1 MSPKISFFA
10 SAIRPHLWEDLL
22 NSLKGS
28 KYEYEVIFA
37 GHVDQGL
44 VKEMFSQY
52 KEFKYITTGEIK
64 PAQCYEIA
72 RRSCIGD
79 LVCWIADDC
88 TFSDG
93 FVDKIYDYSQLIK
106 QEWLKECY
114 LKNIEAKGYFKG
126 IISCKTNE
134 NNQIETMQNHRFF
147 GRNLNTPL
155 MAPIGVMVRKHLDLL
170 GGLDKRYI
178 CGQYENDIVMRNIVD
193 GGKVYLYEDVYVNI
207 DHANKHGK
215 NNNFWSG
222 YNEDREQLEN
232 SWCVG
237 GYQEEPKSLVVL
249 TGKHGE
255 SPYIYFPIKNVEVT
269 LKRNDEFQPYSENI
283 SLTQSEGAS
292 GIWK

>member
-1 MSPKISFFA
+1 MIPKISFFA

-22 NSLKGS
+22 NSLRGS

-37 GHVDQGL
+37 GHVDQSL
-44 VKEMFSQY
+44 VQEIFSAY
-52 KEFKYITTGEIK
+52 PEFKYITTGEIK

-72 RRSCIGD
+72 RRACIGE

-88 TFSDG
+88 TFSEG
-93 FVDKIYDYSQLIK
+93 FVDKVYNK
-106 QEWLKECY
+106 Y
-114 LKNIEAKGYFKG
+114 LDMPMNRFNSYWAG

-134 NNQIETMQNHRFF
+134 NNQNETMQHHRFF

-155 MAPIGVMVRKHLDLL
+155 MCPIGVMSREYLDKL
-170 GGLDKRYI
+170 GGFDRRYI
-178 CGQYENDIVMRNIVD
+178 CGQYENSGCMQVYED
-193 GGKVYLYEDVYVNI
+193 GGKIYLYEDVCVNI

-232 SWCVG
+232 SWCIG
-237 GYQEEPKSLVVL
+237 GYKESPKPLVVL
-249 TGKHGE
+249 DGLNP
-255 SPYIYFPIKNVEVT
+255 PYTYWPIGNSEVT
-269 LKRNDEFQPYSENI
+269 LKRNDKFEPYSENI
-283 SLTQSEGAS
+283 SLTESEGPS